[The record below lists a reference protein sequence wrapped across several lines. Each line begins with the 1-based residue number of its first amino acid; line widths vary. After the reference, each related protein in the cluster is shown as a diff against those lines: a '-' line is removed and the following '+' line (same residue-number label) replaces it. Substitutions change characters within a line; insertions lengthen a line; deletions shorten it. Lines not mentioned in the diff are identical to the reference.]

1 MCGCERQ
8 GLDAFCHPKKR
19 SRDCADAGARIGGQ
33 LVWKEGVDI
42 ASRYGYKL
50 ETKHHPFSLPHAN
63 LLASP

>member
-50 ETKHHPFSLPHAN
+50 ETKHLPFS
-63 LLASP
+63 